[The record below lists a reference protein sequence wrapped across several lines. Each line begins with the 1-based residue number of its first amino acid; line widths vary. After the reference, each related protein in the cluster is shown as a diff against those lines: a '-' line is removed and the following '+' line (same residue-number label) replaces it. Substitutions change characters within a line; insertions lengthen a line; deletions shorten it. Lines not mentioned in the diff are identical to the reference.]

1 MASIFDVVDYIQSS
15 VPDAQGMRLQRLCYY
30 AQAWSLAQSGK
41 PLFNEDFYAWT
52 TGPVCLEL
60 ITSPLPYNGEA
71 DNLTAEQK
79 YCINAML
86 ARYGD
91 KNARWLEQLSLTEE
105 PWIEAHKHNRECDGH
120 RVATLIT
127 KQSMKEY
134 YSTNCEAF
142 LSNSTQESEIKLTR
156 TIYDNLLERI
166 ADLEDMVDKLTMRCD
181 SLEYHLAQEAKAR
194 RWMV

>member
-1 MASIFDVVDYIQSS
+1 MASIFDVADYIQSS

-52 TGPVCLEL
+52 TGPVCTQL
-60 ITSPLPYNGEA
+60 IDTSLLNAGSVS
-71 DNLTAEQK
+71 NLTIEQK
-79 YCINAML
+79 LCIDAML
-86 ARYGD
+86 AQYGGKD
-91 KNARWLEQLSLTEE
+91 ERWLAQLPSTET
-105 PWIEAHKHNRECDGH
+105 PWIEAHKQGGG
-120 RVATLIT
+120 TLIT

-134 YSTNCEAF
+134 YSTNYEAF